1 MPLCKT
7 IHSITQKIPTRT
19 PMWVR
24 LGVIV
29 ALMWGATL
37 AKAGIVTH
45 IKIDGTINPVA
56 ARFISESIKKA
67 VHDNAEVLLIEMDT
81 PGGLMASTHV
91 IVKDILAAEVPVVV
105 YVAPSGSRAGSAGV
119 FITLSANIAAMAPGT
134 RIGAAHPVSLGM
146 TPTQKD
152 STGSSVMDEKVLNDA
167 VAFIRSIAERRGRNA
182 DWAELAVRESE
193 SITEKEALELNVVDL
208 VTPSIDSL
216 LIALNGRKVSLN
228 LGEKTLDTKDATIV
242 DRTMSFRYRFL
253 DLISDPNIAYILL
266 LLGIY
271 GLFFELYNPGA
282 ILPGIVGGISIILAF
297 FAFQTLPINYAGVL
311 LILFSIVLFL
321 LEIKVTSYGMLTIG
335 GVLSLILGSIML
347 VEAPSG
353 LSVSLGIIL
362 PAALV
367 TTLFFLFAVG
377 MGIRAQARKPTT
389 GKEGIIGE
397 IGVVEKALT
406 PRGQVMVHGELWA
419 AEADS
424 DIEVG
429 QKVEVVSMN
438 RLVVKVKRVESKF

>member
-1 MPLCKT
+1 
-7 IHSITQKIPTRT
+7 
-19 PMWVR
+19 

-29 ALMWGATL
+29 ALMLGTVYAQ
-37 AKAGIVTH
+37 AGTVVH

-67 VHDNAEVLLIEMDT
+67 AHDNAEALIIEMDT

-105 YVAPSGSRAGSAGV
+105 YVAPSGARAGSAGV

-182 DWAELAVRESE
+182 DWAELAVRESK
-193 SITEKEALELNVVDL
+193 SITEKEALELKVIDL

-242 DRTMSFRYRFL
+242 DYSMSFRYRFL

-282 ILPGIVGGISIILAF
+282 ILPGIVGGICIILAF

-311 LILFSIVLFL
+311 LILLSIVLFL

-347 VEAPSG
+347 VESPVPAFR
-353 LSVSLGIIL
+353 VSLGVIF

-367 TTLFFLFAVG
+367 TALFFVFAVG

-389 GKEGIIGE
+389 GSEGIVGE
-397 IGVVEKALT
+397 IGVVEKALK
-406 PRGQVMVHGELWA
+406 PRGQIMVHGELWA

-438 RLVVKVKRVESKF
+438 RLVAKVKKVTS

>member
-1 MPLCKT
+1 MTLCKT
-7 IHSITQKIPTRT
+7 IHSITWKILTYIQLRI
-19 PMWVR
+19 R

-29 ALMWGATL
+29 ALMLGTVYAQ
-37 AKAGIVTH
+37 AGTVVH

-67 VHDNAEVLLIEMDT
+67 AHDNAEALIIEMDT

-105 YVAPSGSRAGSAGV
+105 YVAPSGARAGSAGV

-182 DWAELAVRESE
+182 DWAELAVRESK
-193 SITEKEALELNVVDL
+193 SITEKEALELKVIDL

-242 DRTMSFRYRFL
+242 DYSMSFRYRFL

-282 ILPGIVGGISIILAF
+282 ILPGIVGGICIILAF

-311 LILFSIVLFL
+311 LILLSIVLFL

-347 VEAPSG
+347 VESPVPAFR
-353 LSVSLGIIL
+353 VSLGVIF

-367 TTLFFLFAVG
+367 TALFFVFAVG

-389 GKEGIIGE
+389 GSEGIVGE
-397 IGVVEKALT
+397 IGVVEKALK
-406 PRGQVMVHGELWA
+406 PRGQIMVHGELWA

-438 RLVVKVKRVESKF
+438 RLVAKVKKVTS